1 MDGGSLVD
9 LATGYRWKTLNACGS
24 SGPETWSACVYLSSV
39 RSLFGLGIA
48 KIALDLSAQT
58 ERRRARG
65 TSIEVRVHVECR
77 ECRGRQ
83 SYSEGGLPEWMPLW
97 FVRNL
102 ARATR
107 AGISTIW
114 RLEQRSDDEGT
125 KRAFGAWAK
134 NNINWLKEASQL
146 TDGGSNTL
154 EKLTNRLLRDLKTQ
168 QST

>member
-1 MDGGSLVD
+1 MDNGSLVD
-9 LATGYRWKTLNACGS
+9 LATGYRWKTLNSCGS

-48 KIALDLSAQT
+48 KIALDLSGPTVRKSA
-58 ERRRARG
+58 RAIG
-65 TSIEVRVHVECR
+65 LEVRVYVECR

-83 SYSEGGLPEWMPLW
+83 NYSEGGLPEWMPLW

-102 ARATR
+102 ARASR

-114 RLEQRSDDEGT
+114 RLEQRPDDEGT
-125 KRAFGAWAK
+125 KRAFGVWGR

-146 TDGGSNTL
+146 TDGGTNTL
-154 EKLTNRLLRDLKTQ
+154 EKLTNRLLSDLKTQ
-168 QST
+168 RNT